1 MEFIKILP
9 MILTVVLAVLGSYI
23 TIRIAI
29 AEIKKDIVYLK
40 EKIEGE
46 ILATKESEE
55 EHKDTMKEVR
65 ADVKAIFS
73 TLTKIQVDV
82 AKNQAKQEGRDE
94 VLNIVKNTLETIS
107 RNNNN
112 RA

>member
-1 MEFIKILP
+1 
-9 MILTVVLAVLGSYI
+9 
-23 TIRIAI
+23 
-29 AEIKKDIVYLK
+29 
-40 EKIEGE
+40 
-46 ILATKESEE
+46 
-55 EHKDTMKEVR
+55 MKEVR

>member
-1 MEFIKILP
+1 MEFLKILP
-9 MILTVVLAVLGSYI
+9 MILTVAFAILGSYI

-46 ILATKESEE
+46 IIATKESED
-55 EHKDTMKEVR
+55 EHKETMKEVR
-65 ADVKAIFS
+65 SDVKAIFS
-73 TLTKIQVDV
+73 TLTKIQVDF
-82 AKNQAKQEGRDE
+82 AKNQGKNEGRDE
-94 VLNIVKNTLETIS
+94 VLNVVKDAISTIA
-107 RNNNN
+107 RNNN